1 MHQETEAQD
10 PSIVACALSRHDLHG
25 AFLSASSD
33 APAIFGRAADELV
46 GGSLRAA
53 FVAADEPQLDQ
64 ALARA
69 ASTDEPVT
77 LVCTP
82 AEQPTRRLEL
92 CLHGVRAP
100 GGEVFEVHCLTRDVS
115 AVEAR
120 VEAAREHARRMER
133 LIDNV
138 PGSVWGT
145 WSSNDIGSH
154 RAQFVSQYA
163 ERLTGYPLAEW
174 THNTSLWAEVVHPD
188 DRAKVAESG
197 QRLLANG
204 QDVVESRWIR
214 RDGRVIWVESHVRVS
229 RDASGAVIGLSGV
242 TMDITARKEAE
253 EAQARLREEILA
265 ELSTPLIP
273 ISEHVVVMPLIGTID
288 RNRADNIVQALLGGV
303 TMARAQVAIID
314 ITGVPNVDVEVAQSL
329 VRAAR
334 GVRLLGAQVVLTGIR
349 PEVARTLIALG
360 TDLQGITTLGTLQSG
375 IRFAMQRT

>member
-1 MHQETEAQD
+1 MHQETGAQD
-10 PSIVACALSRHDLHG
+10 PSSVACTLSRHDLHG
-25 AFLSASSD
+25 AFLFASND
-33 APAIFGRAADELV
+33 APAIFGRTAGELV
-46 GGSLRAA
+46 GESLRAA
-53 FVAADEPQLDQ
+53 FVVADAPQIDQ
-64 ALARA
+64 ALTRA

-82 AEQPTRRLEL
+82 TDQPTRRLEL

-100 GGEVFEVHCLTRDVS
+100 GGGEVFEVHCLTRDVS

-133 LIDNV
+133 LVDNV

-145 WSSNDIGSH
+145 WSSNIGTH

-163 ERLTGYPLAEW
+163 ERLTGYPIAEW
-174 THNTSLWAEVVHPD
+174 TNNTALWAEVVHPD
-188 DRAKVAESG
+188 DRAKVAASG
-197 QRLLANG
+197 QRLMANG
-204 QDVVESRWIR
+204 QDVTEARWIR
-214 RDGRVIWVESHVRVS
+214 RDGRVIWVESHVRATK
-229 RDASGAVIGLSGV
+229 DASGALIGLSGV

-288 RNRADNIVQALLGGV
+288 RNRAENIVQALLGGV
-303 TMARAQVAIID
+303 TTARAQVAIID

-349 PEVARTLIALG
+349 PEVAQTLIALG